1 MDRTLIQFYHCNKD
15 IYCFSDYF
23 EHLEYKSGL
32 LYCPACFGRLKF
44 NLLEA
49 PVSIP
54 CPFTNGHNVPCAFNI
69 GSMLGPLHISED
81 DYSELH
87 IGITD
92 SKGLVYNYTL
102 AGIRRDACGWEQCI
116 SVPLVQPDRNG
127 LKEQWDRELEKF
139 SSLDSWAPQR
149 FYEERKFGSSCYGF
163 ALSFINHV
171 RAIEAPSEHTFLRD
185 FDGESDL
192 HTGIT
197 DTKGVVYNYTKTGVQ
212 KDTLG
217 WEKCIS
223 VPLVQPDMY
232 SLIDQWDQYL
242 EKFSSAQTW
251 DPQCQRFD
259 EEKHNCYNY
268 TLAFINCVLAT
279 QDKRALSKDEFT
291 QNFVV
296 PRIKRASKYRM
307 LCEEISRNYFY
318 IVDSPPKEPEDGNSE
333 RSF

>member
-171 RAIEAPSEHTFLRD
+171 RAIEGQPC
-185 FDGESDL
+185 
-192 HTGIT
+192 IT
-197 DTKGVVYNYTKTGVQ
+197 
-212 KDTLG
+212 
-217 WEKCIS
+217 
-223 VPLVQPDMY
+223 
-232 SLIDQWDQYL
+232 
-242 EKFSSAQTW
+242 
-251 DPQCQRFD
+251 R
-259 EEKHNCYNY
+259 
-268 TLAFINCVLAT
+268 
-279 QDKRALSKDEFT
+279 DEFT
-291 QNFVV
+291 GKFVL
-296 PRIKRASKYRM
+296 PRIKITSKYIKIYK
-307 LCEEISRNYFY
+307 EITKQGFY
-318 IVDSPPKEPEDGNSE
+318 VADK
-333 RSF
+333 